1 MRNALAIS
9 SERDITKENSY
20 GALVSAVKPKN
31 VRLKKLNQIP
41 SLGAKRSWSSRGT
54 SKMACLRHKLRTM
67 YVNMISNHHAK

>member
-41 SLGAKRSWSSRGT
+41 SLGAKRSWSSGGT
-54 SKMACLRHKLRTM
+54 SKMACLRHKLGTM